1 MKKVF
6 PDKIINVENTDV
18 FDETFVFDYLECDY
32 SSNPNVEVVY
42 MSDFLEKRKNGEIFQ
57 QIKEKPAMYSNVYSP
72 KDELE
77 IFTQLFE
84 DAIKNKKKIH
94 IIWVTLDE
102 EIKMLEEYYQELWFM
117 REDINCFDP
126 DFSIPYVT
134 VSVKIENLMW
144 KGSDYKAQREKIFFN
159 PPVRESGQTKAM
171 FKWINRWVTAGIY
184 VENKTPEV
192 EEFLANCIR
201 EEKILALNFAKLFKY
216 NLEIIWFSWRN
227 KEFLVQYGK

>member
-94 IIWVTLDE
+94 II
-102 EIKMLEEYYQELWFM
+102 
-117 REDINCFDP
+117 
-126 DFSIPYVT
+126 
-134 VSVKIENLMW
+134 
-144 KGSDYKAQREKIFFN
+144 
-159 PPVRESGQTKAM
+159 
-171 FKWINRWVTAGIY
+171 
-184 VENKTPEV
+184 
-192 EEFLANCIR
+192 
-201 EEKILALNFAKLFKY
+201 
-216 NLEIIWFSWRN
+216 
-227 KEFLVQYGK
+227 